1 MFKVSTLL
9 LALTCSFSAPLLA
22 QDKAEAKKRPN
33 IVIIISDDHAF
44 QAISAYGNKYAK
56 TTNIDRIAKEGVLF
70 NKGYVTNSICG
81 PSRAVILT
89 GKYSHKNGFKD
100 NENSHFDGS
109 QDSFIKQ
116 LKGSGYSTA
125 WIGKWH
131 LESQP
136 QGFDYWQ
143 ILPGQGHYYNPDFQM
158 MDGTKK
164 RTEGYVSD
172 IVEDVSENWMDNRDK
187 DKPFCLVIGHKATHR
202 TWIPDARDMGTFD
215 NVTFPLPHNFY
226 DDYKNR
232 EAAKVQ
238 DMSIAETMV
247 MGYDLKVFKDDAA
260 ATMEGT
266 IGRMNAAQRKKF
278 DDYYLPIAADFKARN
293 LKGKEL
299 TEWKYQRYMR
309 DYLSTAVSLDR
320 NIGRT
325 LDYLDKNNLTEN
337 TIVIYMSDQGFYLG
351 EHGWFDKR
359 FIYEESFRT
368 PMVMRYP
375 GVIKPGTVS
384 NDLVMNLDIAP
395 TMLDAAGVAIP
406 KDEQGK
412 SMLPLF
418 TDKNAK
424 GRDAI
429 YYHYYENGEHSVS
442 PHFGIRTE
450 RYKLVR
456 FYKRVNSWELY
467 DLKKDPNEMN
477 NLYGQKKYKKIT
489 DKLNLKMDQLI
500 NEYDDQD
507 AKILKQNKFNFTKKE
522 IGI

>member
-1 MFKVSTLL
+1 MKIFKISTLA
-9 LALTCSFSAPLLA
+9 LALSCSISASLLA
-22 QDKAEAKKRPN
+22 QNKAETKKRPN
-33 IVIIISDDHAF
+33 IVIIISDDHAY
-44 QAISAYGNKYAK
+44 QAISAYGNKYVK
-56 TTNIDRIAKEGVLF
+56 TPNIDRIAKEGVLF

-116 LKGSGYSTA
+116 LKGSGYETA

-202 TWIPDARDMGTFD
+202 TWIPDTKDMGTFD

-226 DDYKNR
+226 DDYANR

-238 DMSIAETMV
+238 DMSISKTMV

-260 ATMEGT
+260 ADKEGT
-266 IGRMNAAQRKKF
+266 VSRMNPEQRKKF
-278 DDYYLPIAADFKARN
+278 DDYYLPIAADLKSRN
-293 LKGKEL
+293 LTGNEL

-375 GVIKPGTVS
+375 GVIKPGSVS

-406 KDEQGK
+406 KDEQGE

-418 TDKNAK
+418 TDKKAK

-442 PHFGIRTE
+442 PHFGIRTD

-477 NLYGQKKYKKIT
+477 NIYGQKKYKKIT
-489 DKLNLKMDQLI
+489 DELTVKMDQLI
-500 NEYDDQD
+500 NQYEDKE
-507 AKILKQNKFNFTKKE
+507 AKILKAKQ
-522 IGI
+522 I